1 MEGSG
6 DVIVE
11 REGQVA
17 WLRLNRPERHNA
29 YDVGT
34 VEELIEGVRSA
45 RDVGVIVITGSGK
58 SFCAGGYLGNLAE
71 PDPDVLRDMFEISL
85 RLFDEIRR
93 SPRPVIAAV
102 NGFAIGGGNEL
113 VVACDLAIAAESAVL
128 GQSGTR
134 VGSAP
139 VLGGTN
145 MLAMSVGEKRAKEV
159 SMLSRRYPAAEALA
173 MGWINAVVPDAELEA
188 EVRHWCEE
196 LLELSPRY
204 LEIAKISSNV
214 WWNQARD
221 SYASGLGMLTQAIGS
236 EDMVEGARAFTEK
249 RKPDFRGLGRGR
261 RGEGE

>member
-1 MEGSG
+1 MQGSG
-6 DVIVE
+6 DRDVIVE
-11 REGQVA
+11 RRGEVA

-29 YDVGT
+29 YDIDT
-34 VEELIEGVRSA
+34 VEQLIAGVRSSRNA
-45 RDVGVIVITGSGK
+45 GVIVITGSGR

-71 PDPDVLRDMFEISL
+71 PDPDVLRDMFDISL

-113 VVACDLAIAAESAVL
+113 VVACDLAIAAESAQL

-145 MLAMSVGEKRAKEV
+145 MLAASVGEKRAKEV
-159 SMLSRRYPAAEALA
+159 SMLSRRYSAAQALE
-173 MGWINAVVPDAELEA
+173 MGWVNAVVPDEELEA
-188 EVRHWCEE
+188 EVERWCEE

-204 LEIAKISSNV
+204 LEIAKINSNV
-214 WWNQARD
+214 WWNLSRE
-221 SYASGLGMLTQAIGS
+221 SYLSGLGMLTQAIGS
-236 EDMVEGARAFTEK
+236 EDMIEGARSFTEK
-249 RKPDFRGLGRGR
+249 RKPDFRGR
-261 RGEGE
+261 RKEGE